1 MKFSLCPHRKLLSTF
16 KVHFKFNFWLPHFS
30 HVSLSIT
37 FFHTPCRILS
47 THFFWAVAVRC
58 HSSFLYDIKFHGRQG
73 MDFFFFFPETG
84 FYLSWDAGC
93 HRGWREMRH
102 QTTWLPFQLYI
113 LFSELNKASLI
124 SSINLLFH
132 LFNKYLF
139 WNLFKNII
147 ETTIHFGSAL
157 VYRLYEP
164 GTLFSHRAQSWEG
177 LCPWLHTVLSSW
189 NS

>member
-1 MKFSLCPHRKLLSTF
+1 MIL
-16 KVHFKFNFWLPHFS
+16 NFME
-30 HVSLSIT
+30 
-37 FFHTPCRILS
+37 
-47 THFFWAVAVRC
+47 
-58 HSSFLYDIKFHGRQG
+58 GRG
-73 MDFFFFFPETG
+73 WIFFFFFPETG

-93 HRGWREMRH
+93 HRGWSEMRH

-164 GTLFSHRAQSWEG
+164 GIPVFKQSPELGRTLSLASYCAVILKFLIIFEQGAHIFI
-177 LCPWLHTVLSSW
+177 LYKTLKMM
-189 NS
+189 